1 MIGAQHVLIKDL
13 TGNLVDQ
20 RVRNPSAIVAIGDFS
35 ELVLAY
41 LIHRDLV
48 CPFIALDGNLGR
60 HSPNGGNFASEI
72 RRLDFFGIFSFQRL
86 TCDKSELI
94 GGHRRT

>member
-20 RVRNPSAIVAIGDFS
+20 RVCNPSAIVAVGDFS

-41 LIHRDLV
+41 LIHRDLI
-48 CPFIALDGNLGR
+48 CLFITLDGNLGR
-60 HSPNGGNFASEI
+60 HSPNGGDFASETHY
-72 RRLDFFGIFSFQRL
+72 LDFFGIFSF
-86 TCDKSELI
+86 
-94 GGHRRT
+94 